1 MASPRDWFAEMRRR
15 RVVRDALVYVAA
27 VWALSQGV
35 AQLGPPFGMPDWT
48 TRWFVIACAIGF
60 PFWLLF
66 VWYYELTPRGIRREP
81 DAASEDPATRRSRRK
96 FDYWIFAA
104 MAVAIVLLATNQ
116 FVLRRDA
123 TGRAN
128 AADTEAYS
136 TALAGVPDRSV
147 AVLPFAN
154 DSGDTRQNYFSDG
167 LSEQLISGL
176 TQIDGLRVIGKTS
189 SFQFRGSKAG
199 PAEIGAKLGAAHL
212 IEGSVLRDGQ
222 RLRVVV
228 NMVDARDGASLWS
241 HTYDQELKDIFAV
254 QSRIGEA
261 VAEAL
266 KVKLR
271 IAPGAAVQN
280 EQPPGGNAAAY
291 VAYLRGLSADNR
303 DSESGQHEAIA
314 AYEEARRL
322 DPRYAAAH
330 ARLSLAWTGLAMKYL
345 EGAAAA
351 EGFAMARESAN
362 TALALDPDSSL
373 AHHARADLLVNADLD
388 WTGGE
393 AEARRALQLAP
404 NNVEA
409 KRMLSTTLA
418 ELGKNRNA
426 VDLMRQV
433 LENDPRQA
441 AWHRWLSSYLIALG
455 ELDEAE
461 AAMHNAIALEPGVDD
476 YYLEL
481 AVIAI
486 LRGDAGS
493 ALTAAQQAP
502 SGIWR
507 NVAVAMALQ
516 VGPDRPAADAALR
529 QLVAGQGGKTAYQI
543 ARVYAVRGDPDMMFE
558 WLDRTWIRRD
568 PDVGH
573 LLYDPLVLRYRNDPR
588 FAAFCLK
595 AGLPTVTDAKVT
607 L

>member
-1 MASPRDWFAEMRRR
+1 MPSPRDWFAEMRRR

-35 AQLGPPFGMPDWT
+35 AQLGPPFGMPDWA

-66 VWYYELTPRGIRREP
+66 AWYYELTPRGIRREP
-81 DAASEDPATRRSRRK
+81 EVASEDPASRKPGHK
-96 FDYWIFAA
+96 FGYWIFAA

-128 AADTEAYS
+128 AADTEVYS
-136 TALAGVPDRSV
+136 TALAGVPERSV

-154 DSGDTRQNYFSDG
+154 ASGDTKQDYFSDG

-228 NMVDARDGASLWS
+228 NLVDARDGASLWS
-241 HTYDQELKDIFAV
+241 HTYDQELKDVFAV

-291 VAYLRGLSADNR
+291 VAYLRGLSADSR

-314 AYEEARRL
+314 AYEEAIRL

-351 EGFAMARESAN
+351 KGFAMARASAN

-388 WTGGE
+388 WIGGE

-409 KRMLSTTLA
+409 KRMLSTALA

-426 VDLMRQV
+426 VDLMRQA
-433 LENDPRQA
+433 LESDPRQA
-441 AWHRWLSSYLIALG
+441 AWHRWLGTYLTALG

-461 AAMHNAIALEPGVDD
+461 AAMHNAVALEPGVDD

-481 AVIAI
+481 AIIAI

-493 ALTAAQQAP
+493 ALTAARQAP

-543 ARVYAVRGDPDMMFE
+543 ARVYALRGEPGMVFE
-558 WLDRTWIRRD
+558 WLDRTWIQRD

-588 FAAFCLK
+588 FAAFCTK
-595 AGLPTVTDAKVT
+595 TGLPTVTDAKVA